1 MSPQRMPSWDV
12 RVKNEKCTRRGD
24 EMSRKVAASVEDL
37 WRGWRRGR
45 VMATKVSLLKCRG
58 VYFAQSLVKQNM
70 TFVSLTVIGE
80 EASDC
85 YRLCDPTWN
94 IGRGDVRLGV
104 IIV

>member
-1 MSPQRMPSWDV
+1 V
-12 RVKNEKCTRRGD
+12 EGLEKRKGDGD
-24 EMSRKVAASVEDL
+24 EEKGRTSFVLQEASEVCVKVEENQED
-37 WRGWRRGR
+37 
-45 VMATKVSLLKCRG
+45 VSLLKCRG
-58 VYFAQSLVKQNM
+58 VYFAQSLVQQNM

-104 IIV
+104 IIG

>member
-1 MSPQRMPSWDV
+1 
-12 RVKNEKCTRRGD
+12 
-24 EMSRKVAASVEDL
+24 
-37 WRGWRRGR
+37 
-45 VMATKVSLLKCRG
+45 
-58 VYFAQSLVKQNM
+58 M

-104 IIV
+104 IIG